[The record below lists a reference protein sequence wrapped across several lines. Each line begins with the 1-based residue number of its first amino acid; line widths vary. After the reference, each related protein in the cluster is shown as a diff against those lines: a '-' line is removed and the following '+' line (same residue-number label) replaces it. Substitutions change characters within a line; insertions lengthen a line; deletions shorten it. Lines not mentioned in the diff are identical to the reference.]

1 MGAAWGPLGGR
12 GAAIRAGGTV
22 RRRSPTTVDSSGLP
36 CGRVRGRGAR
46 RGGELQ
52 REVLA
57 WPLPFSRAPWPR
69 SFVLRAAGQ
78 VTKLLALEI
87 SSDPR
92 GRELVASADVA
103 GAHTVP
109 LSLSLSLQQSLWKHT
124 TGGARRPRRRGVA
137 RSECGASDALATA
150 SPRVLVIPA
159 LWGLGA
165 LFRTLSLSRSYHELP
180 ASHSLSGMAPPG
192 DVVLGRTGAVLGQT
206 ARQRHDPD
214 DEGAARGE
222 RRAGELGSRCPRL
235 QCG

>member
-1 MGAAWGPLGGR
+1 MGAAWGPRCRDPRRWHGAASVAHHRRFIRSAVRPGPRPWRKERRRTPERGACLASSILSCALAPQLRSPGGR
-12 GAAIRAGGTV
+12 AGHQAARARDLLRPARPRAGGFRG
-22 RRRSPTTVDSSGLP
+22 RRR
-36 CGRVRGRGAR
+36 
-46 RGGELQ
+46 
-52 REVLA
+52 
-57 WPLPFSRAPWPR
+57 
-69 SFVLRAAGQ
+69 
-78 VTKLLALEI
+78 
-87 SSDPR
+87 
-92 GRELVASADVA
+92 
-103 GAHTVP
+103 GAHSP
-109 LSLSLSLQQSLWKHT
+109 SLSLSLSLQQSLWKHT